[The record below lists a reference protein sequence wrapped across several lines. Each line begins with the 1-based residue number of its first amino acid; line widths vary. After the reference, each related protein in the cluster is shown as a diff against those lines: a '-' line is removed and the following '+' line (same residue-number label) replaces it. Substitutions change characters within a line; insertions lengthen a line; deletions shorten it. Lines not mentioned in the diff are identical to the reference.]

1 MLFLLL
7 LLHGVSFSSAEF
19 LTPVLDHGDAILP
32 DLCQQET
39 VMSCDLVQV
48 DIAALQDSTLVL
60 MEATFTVDTELGAVW
75 GHAQL
80 ADGRDFIIEPNL
92 DNCKGCHVVI
102 EENEEAFPED
112 HAVVFP
118 EDAETRSNLEWTR
131 TASDLLEMGKTDRT
145 TVVTYSIKLYYTPEV
160 RDSVSDIR
168 AMADQVIATTN
179 QGYINS
185 KIPLRA
191 SLHCLE
197 ETEEPESYFTAI
209 DDVNAITL
217 FTKYKGGDNDLRGSA
232 DAAVLIV
239 KKAVAVCGIAYK
251 LRDASNYGKM
261 MVSMTQLSCA
271 LGGYTFGHELGHNM
285 GLDHDKYSN
294 GGRNTPYSQ
303 GYHLPGTKYRT
314 ILAYYRSQEPNNR
327 LRLNHYS
334 NPDVKFKNVPTGS
347 DEADAARRMTEVRF
361 VIANIGD
368 ESQTCTTS
376 GTGSGSASGSGWNS
390 GSGSGSGWN
399 SGSGSGSG
407 TACSVNKGEYIG
419 AGNNTPGGAHL
430 KSKGP
435 LDCAQKCLD
444 DSECKAWTL
453 NVKSNRCWLKT
464 TSSSRG
470 SNKKWVWGLKS
481 VGVNKGEYIGAGNN
495 GEYI

>member
-1 MLFLLL
+1 MMMPLFLRSTMGLLL
-7 LLHGVSFSSAEF
+7 LLLASLTSAEF
-19 LTPVLDHGDAILP
+19 LTPVLDHDDATLP
-32 DLCQQET
+32 DLCHQDT
-39 VMSCDLVQV
+39 VMSCDLVQI
-48 DIAALQDSTLVL
+48 DIASLHNAALDFRGTTLNFL
-60 MEATFTVDTELGAVW
+60 DQPGKNTFTFSSEDGDEATFTVDTELGAVW

-92 DNCKGCHVVI
+92 DSCKGCHVVI
-102 EENEEAFPED
+102 EENEEEFPED
-112 HAVVFP
+112 NALLPPP
-118 EDAETRSNLEWTR
+118 EDAEARSNSEWTR
-131 TASDLLEMGKTDRT
+131 TASDLLEMGKTDKT
-145 TVVTYSIKLYYTPEV
+145 TVVTYTIKLYYTPEV
-160 RDSVSDIR
+160 RDSVDDIR
-168 AMADQVIATTN
+168 TMADQVIATTN

-185 KIPLRA
+185 EIPLRA

-217 FTKYKGGDNDLRGSA
+217 FTKYKRGDNDLRRSA
-232 DAAVLIV
+232 NAAVLIV

-271 LGGYTFGHELGHNM
+271 LGGYPFGHELGHNM

-327 LRLNHYS
+327 LQLNHYS

-376 GTGSGSASGSGWNS
+376 GCIIEQAIDYRGMD
-390 GSGSGSGWN
+390 
-399 SGSGSGSG
+399 
-407 TACSVNKGEYIG
+407 
-419 AGNNTPGGAHL
+419 L
-430 KSKGP
+430 KP
-435 LDCAQKCLD
+435 
-444 DSECKAWTL
+444 
-453 NVKSNRCWLKT
+453 
-464 TSSSRG
+464 
-470 SNKKWVWGLKS
+470 
-481 VGVNKGEYIGAGNN
+481 
-495 GEYI
+495 

>member
-1 MLFLLL
+1 MLLL
-7 LLHGVSFSSAEF
+7 LLLASVTSAEF
-19 LTPVLDHGDAILP
+19 LAPVLGHDDATLP
-32 DLCQQET
+32 DLCQQDT
-39 VMSCDLVQV
+39 VMSCNLVQV
-48 DIAALQDSTLVL
+48 DIASLYNATLDFL
-60 MEATFTVDTELGAVW
+60 GTTLNFLDQPAKNTFTFSSEDGDEAIFTVDIELAVVW

-80 ADGRDFIIEPNL
+80 ADGRVFIIEPNL

-102 EENEEAFPED
+102 EENQEAFPED
-112 HAVVFP
+112 HAEAP
-118 EDAETRSNLEWTR
+118 PPSTETRSNSAQTR
-131 TASDLLEMGKTDRT
+131 AVKALLDMGKTDKT
-145 TVVTYSIKLYYTPEV
+145 TVVTYTIKLYYTPEV
-160 RDSVSDIR
+160 KNSVDDLKT
-168 AMADQVIATTN
+168 MADQVLATTN

-185 KIPLRA
+185 EIPLRA

-376 GTGSGSASGSGWNS
+376 GEEDKHIIFFIII
-390 GSGSGSGWN
+390 
-399 SGSGSGSG
+399 
-407 TACSVNKGEYIG
+407 TA
-419 AGNNTPGGAHL
+419 
-430 KSKGP
+430 
-435 LDCAQKCLD
+435 KCLTD
-444 DSECKAWTL
+444 PTHAIFCEQ
-453 NVKSNRCWLKT
+453 
-464 TSSSRG
+464 
-470 SNKKWVWGLKS
+470 
-481 VGVNKGEYIGAGNN
+481 
-495 GEYI
+495 